1 MLKPIFDKVIV
12 KLQNSEE
19 VTESGIIL
27 GQINKEKTQIAEV
40 IEVGTGGI
48 IDGKQTEMQVKKG
61 DTVLLNKYAGTEIK
75 FENEDYIVICQTDI
89 LAVVEK

>member
-12 KLQNSEE
+12 KLQNLEE

-89 LAVVEK
+89 LAIIIN

>member
-12 KLQNSEE
+12 KLQNLEE

-75 FENEDYIVICQTDI
+75 FENEDYMVICQTDI
-89 LAVVEK
+89 LAIIIN

>member
-1 MLKPIFDKVIV
+1 MLKPLFDKVLV

-48 IDGKQTEMQVKKG
+48 VDGKETKMIVKKG
-61 DTVLLNKYAGTEIK
+61 DKVLLNKYAGIEIK
-75 FENEDYIVICQTDI
+75 YENNEYLVVTQSDI

>member
-1 MLKPIFDKVIV
+1 MLKPIFDKVLV
-12 KLQNSEE
+12 KLQNLEE

-48 IDGKQTEMQVKKG
+48 VDGKETKMIVKKG
-61 DTVLLNKYAGTEIK
+61 DKVLLNKYAGTEIK
-75 FENEDYIVICQTDI
+75 YENNEYLVINQSDI